1 MRSGATRDR
10 SARGIDGPGGTCPLV
25 PCPGLGRT
33 RMRHAR
39 PRTARAGR
47 GRRHAAPGAPPGGTS
62 GQPQQLAAGGLQL
75 TQAAQRAPRQ
85 RRRQQDGA
93 AREAA
98 YAALVADL
106 ALLRGPVDTT
116 DDARTITR

>member
-1 MRSGATRDR
+1 MPRPRPHADAACASTHGAGRARPQACRSGRA
-10 SARGIDGPGGTCPLV
+10 
-25 PCPGLGRT
+25 
-33 RMRHAR
+33 
-39 PRTARAGR
+39 AGR
-47 GRRHAAPGAPPGGTS
+47 HLR
-62 GQPQQLAAGGLQL
+62 QPQQLAAGGLQL